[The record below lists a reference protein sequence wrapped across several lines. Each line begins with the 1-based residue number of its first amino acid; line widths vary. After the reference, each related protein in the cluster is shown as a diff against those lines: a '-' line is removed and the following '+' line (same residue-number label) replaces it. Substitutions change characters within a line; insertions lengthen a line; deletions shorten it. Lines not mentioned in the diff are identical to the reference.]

1 MGRSGKPVTPSNVT
15 SPRVYSTDPADPV
28 RCRQCLRLLAECVC
42 GTHAPRHPQVGDGV
56 VRLKRETKG
65 RKGTGV
71 TLITGLPL
79 AADELEAL
87 ASRFKKLCGVGGTV
101 REGVIEIQGE
111 QRARLQPELEK
122 LGYRV
127 KIAGA

>member
-1 MGRSGKPVTPSNVT
+1 MASSRKTSSSRSGSSTT
-15 SPRVYSTDPADPV
+15 VYSTDPAPPT
-28 RCRQCLRLLAECVC
+28 RCRQCLRLLTECVC
-42 GTHAPRHPQVGDGV
+42 GRDAPKPKDAGDGFI
-56 VRLKRETKG
+56 RLARETKG

-71 TLITGLPL
+71 TLIKGLPL
-79 AADELEAL
+79 SSAELDAL

-101 REGVIEIQGE
+101 REGIIEIQGE
-111 QRARLQPELEK
+111 QRTRLQPELEK

>member
-1 MGRSGKPVTPSNVT
+1 MGSSRKTQSSRSVSSTT
-15 SPRVYSTDPADPV
+15 VYSTDPAQPV
-28 RCRQCLRLLAECVC
+28 RCRQCLRQVAECVC
-42 GTHAPRHPQVGDGV
+42 GRDAPNQTDVGDGII
-56 VRLKRETKG
+56 RLARQTKG

-71 TLITGLPL
+71 TLIKGLPL
-79 AADELEAL
+79 ASAELEAL

-101 REGVIEIQGE
+101 RDGIIEIQGE

-122 LGYRV
+122 LGYCV